1 MGNRSLFYFPKNI
14 LAGEKMVFYKRNMVF
29 FFKMEQKQEK

>member
-1 MGNRSLFYFPKNI
+1 